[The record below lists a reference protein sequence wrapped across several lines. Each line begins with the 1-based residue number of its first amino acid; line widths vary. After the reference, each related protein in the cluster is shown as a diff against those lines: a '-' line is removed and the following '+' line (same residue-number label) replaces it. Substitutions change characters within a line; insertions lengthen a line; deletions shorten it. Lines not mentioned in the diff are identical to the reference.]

1 MKSLFVV
8 SAVPGER
15 GREKSQAASVPDRRG
30 HQRRMGVARRTAPER
45 RGEIDVDVSA
55 QARAS
60 GDRRGFG
67 SRRRRHDRR
76 IGLSRDL
83 DLYLLGI

>member
-8 SAVPGER
+8 SPVPGKGAGAPRPVAER
-15 GREKSQAASVPDRRG
+15 RR
-30 HQRRMGVARRTAPER
+30 HQRRMGVARRTAPDRRVEDGSADPAERRAAGER
-45 RGEIDVDVSA
+45 RGS
-55 QARAS
+55 
-60 GDRRGFG
+60 G

-76 IGLSRDL
+76 IGLSPDL

>member
-15 GREKSQAASVPDRRG
+15 GRKKSQAPSVPDRRRD
-30 HQRRMGVARRTAPER
+30 QRRMGVARRTAPER
-45 RGEIDVDVSA
+45 RGAIDVDVA
-55 QARAS
+55 ADARAS
-60 GDRRGFG
+60 GNRRGFG
-67 SRRRRHDRR
+67 NRRRRHDRR

>member
-8 SAVPGER
+8 SPVTAD
-15 GREKSQAASVPDRRG
+15 GRENALMAPAPDRRK

-45 RGEIDVDVSA
+45 REAIDVDMSA
-55 QARAS
+55 EARSS
-60 GDRRGFG
+60 GDRRAYGN
-67 SRRRRHDRR
+67 RRRRHDRR

>member
-1 MKSLFVV
+1 
-8 SAVPGER
+8 
-15 GREKSQAASVPDRRG
+15 
-30 HQRRMGVARRTAPER
+30 MGVARRTAPER

>member
-8 SAVPGER
+8 SHVPGE
-15 GREKSQAASVPDRRG
+15 GGHAEAPAPSVPDRRQ

-45 RGEIDVDVSA
+45 REEIDVDVA
-55 QARAS
+55 AEARAS
-60 GDRRGFG
+60 GDRRAFAN
-67 SRRRRHDRR
+67 RRRRPDRR

-83 DLYLLGI
+83 DVYLLGI